1 MDVSTVARNQA
12 HFTAVTSIFGSG
24 YVPEQHAEAGHSHL
38 PSPEIGKPAL
48 SFDNLLRALRGMLS
62 LR

>member
-1 MDVSTVARNQA
+1 MDVTTVVRNQA

-24 YVPEQHAEAGHSHL
+24 YVPEQHAEPGHSHL
-38 PSPEIGKPAL
+38 PSPEIREPAS
-48 SFDNLLRALRGMLS
+48 SFDNLLKALRGMLS